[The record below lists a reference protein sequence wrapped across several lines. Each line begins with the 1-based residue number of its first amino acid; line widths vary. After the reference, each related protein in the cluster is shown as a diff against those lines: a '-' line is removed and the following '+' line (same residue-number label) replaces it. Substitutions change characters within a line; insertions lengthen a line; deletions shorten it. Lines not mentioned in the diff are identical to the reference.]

1 MPIQFVKL
9 TSIIKSDIIKSLE
22 RIDVNMTENKR
33 PRFTFR
39 MSPEMFEKVKTSAFK
54 RNISMNAEI
63 SRILYL
69 YFKDEINYCLLKL
82 LLTVINRI
90 EVAIRRMCL

>member
-1 MPIQFVKL
+1 M

-69 YFKDEINYCLLKL
+69 YFKDEIKQK
-82 LLTVINRI
+82 
-90 EVAIRRMCL
+90 EK

>member
-69 YFKDEINYCLLKL
+69 YFKDEIKQK
-82 LLTVINRI
+82 
-90 EVAIRRMCL
+90 EK

>member
-1 MPIQFVKL
+1 
-9 TSIIKSDIIKSLE
+9 
-22 RIDVNMTENKR
+22 MTENKR

-39 MSPEMFEKVKTSAFK
+39 MSPEMFEKVKASAFK

-69 YFKDEINYCLLKL
+69 YFKDEIKQKEKQSAGVKQEFDSPYSNSSFDMLRKNKKH
-82 LLTVINRI
+82 INI
-90 EVAIRRMCL
+90 NPNKTY